1 MIKCDIIIPIYNAPE
16 YVNFC
21 VFALFNNTD
30 MNRIGNIF
38 LQAIIAIQYII
49 VYLYPH

>member
-1 MIKCDIIIPIYNAPE
+1 MIKCDIIIPVYNAPE

-30 MNRIGNIF
+30 MSRIGKIF
-38 LQAIIAIQYII
+38 LCPSKLWRGEYF
-49 VYLYPH
+49 L